1 MIQIDVHHVQQVMV
15 YQTIVH
21 VLYVKPIT
29 INIQTVLNHVK
40 IVITVNITT
49 ITPVQIVQKDI
60 IAQITL
66 KPHVQTVLILKPQN
80 PKPKPIVPPAPKV
93 TPVQTVTSPCVIQAS
108 TLTLEQKKE
117 NATPAP
123 QETNATLIKP
133 TTITTIIITK

>member
-1 MIQIDVHHVQQVMV
+1 MIQIDVHHVQLVMV

-66 KPHVQTVLILKPQN
+66 KPHVQTVLILKTQN
-80 PKPKPIVPPAPKV
+80 PKQKTIVPPAPKV
-93 TPVQTVTSPCVIQAS
+93 TPVQTVTSPCVTQAS
-108 TLTLEQKKE
+108 IQTQEQKKE

-123 QETNATLIKP
+123 QATDAILIKQI
-133 TTITTIIITK
+133 ITTIITTK